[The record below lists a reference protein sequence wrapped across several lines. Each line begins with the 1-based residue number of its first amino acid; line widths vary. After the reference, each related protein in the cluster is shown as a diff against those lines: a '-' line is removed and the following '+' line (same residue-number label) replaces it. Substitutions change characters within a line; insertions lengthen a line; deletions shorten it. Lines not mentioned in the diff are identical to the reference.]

1 MLTASALSTSKLTLQ
16 ISREPRRSA
25 CAGVY
30 FLPQLPQ
37 MTAMSIQDAAA
48 DIREEFSWL
57 EDWEARYAHII
68 DLGKN
73 NPPLEASER
82 TEETRVRGCA
92 SQVWM
97 VTSVRDDEITVRA
110 ESDAMIVSG
119 LIALL
124 VRLYSGA
131 SLKEAASFDA
141 ETFLDEIGVKGAL
154 TAQRSNGL
162 ASMLARIRRDA
173 GAALAG

>member
-1 MLTASALSTSKLTLQ
+1 
-16 ISREPRRSA
+16 
-25 CAGVY
+25 
-30 FLPQLPQ
+30 
-37 MTAMSIQDAAA
+37 MSIQDAAA

-57 EDWEARYAHII
+57 DDWEARYAHII

-73 NPPLEASER
+73 NTPLGPEER

-97 VTSVRDDEITVRA
+97 VTGIADGHLTLRA

-131 SLKEAASFDA
+131 ALKEAAEFDA
-141 ETFLDEIGVKGAL
+141 ESLLDEIGVKGAL

-173 GAALAG
+173 GAALAS

>member
-1 MLTASALSTSKLTLQ
+1 MTIAETAD
-16 ISREPRRSA
+16 E
-25 CAGVY
+25 
-30 FLPQLPQ
+30 
-37 MTAMSIQDAAA
+37 
-48 DIREEFSWL
+48 IREEFSWL
-57 EDWEARYAHII
+57 DDWEARYAHII
-68 DLGKN
+68 DLGKA
-73 NPPLEASER
+73 NPPLAPEER

-97 VTSVRDDEITVRA
+97 VADLEDGRMKVRA

-131 SLKEAASFDA
+131 QLEEINGFDA
-141 ETFLDEIGVKGAL
+141 KTLLDEIGVSGAL

-162 ASMLARIRRDA
+162 ASMLERIRHDA
-173 GAALAG
+173 QAGLSTTRESS